1 MKIKLTQTRRIALQA
16 ARKKLSSQGREFR
29 EEDAMIHE
37 LRSLAGTL
45 PDVIAELESQLDPSN
60 DEGLLALATK
70 QAKLKA
76 VLRKLEEAEAV
87 DDVRQIEMRAALGPA
102 AALIGD
108 CLRPLVVEVEGE
120 IAAYLSV
127 VFDEGRAAAEA
138 RGSNQVQILA
148 GFAQCNFANFS
159 DLILA
164 AREATRVLD
173 ILLSGNLPFINMPG
187 ERAPRRKP
195 SQP

>member
-1 MKIKLTQTRRIALQA
+1 MKIKLTQARRIALQA

-29 EEDAMIHE
+29 EEDAMIDE

-102 AALIGD
+102 AAAISG
-108 CLRPLVVEVEGE
+108 CLAPLVVKVEGE

-138 RGSNQVQILA
+138 RGSSQVQIMA

>member
-1 MKIKLTQTRRIALQA
+1 MKIKLTQARRIALQA

-29 EEDAMIHE
+29 EEDAMIDE

-102 AALIGD
+102 AAAISG
-108 CLRPLVVEVEGE
+108 CLAPLVVKVESE

-138 RGSNQVQILA
+138 RGSSQVQIMA